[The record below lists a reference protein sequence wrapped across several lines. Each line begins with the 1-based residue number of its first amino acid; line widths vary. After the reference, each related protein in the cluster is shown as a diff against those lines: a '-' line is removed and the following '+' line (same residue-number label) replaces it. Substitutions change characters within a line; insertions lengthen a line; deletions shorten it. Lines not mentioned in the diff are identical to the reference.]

1 MSGYTCIYFTIIGV
15 HNIWALVW
23 VFLILWICE
32 FYFLTLDWKQNIY
45 KANRIMNI
53 NQIKINKE
61 VMTELKHVKGKFIF
75 IGILMNQLTMHNIFS
90 VNTCNDVIFRIV
102 EVLLFSYF

>member
-1 MSGYTCIYFTIIGV
+1 
-15 HNIWALVW
+15 
-23 VFLILWICE
+23 
-32 FYFLTLDWKQNIY
+32 
-45 KANRIMNI
+45 MNI